1 MQGHRVIEA
10 YTVVPKSCEVK
21 QCVVGSDC
29 LQNKQIS
36 KQNPECVCGGGG
48 GSLLNAM
55 KVKPKLPWKHLNAED
70 ARTMSIF
77 MDHGKLSRVE
87 PAQERLC
94 AELSMLT
101 GD

>member
-1 MQGHRVIEA
+1 VCGRVRLPA
-10 YTVVPKSCEVK
+10 K
-21 QCVVGSDC
+21 QT
-29 LQNKQIS
+29 NKQT
-36 KQNPECVCGGGG
+36 KPECVCGGGG

-55 KVKPKLPWKHLNAED
+55 KVKPKLPWKHQNAED
-70 ARTMSIF
+70 ARTMGIF